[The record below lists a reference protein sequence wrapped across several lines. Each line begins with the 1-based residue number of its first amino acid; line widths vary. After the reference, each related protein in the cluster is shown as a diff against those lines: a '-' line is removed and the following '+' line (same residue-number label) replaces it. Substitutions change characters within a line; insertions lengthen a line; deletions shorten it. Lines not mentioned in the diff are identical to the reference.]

1 MSHAGPAP
9 DPGAAAPAVPA
20 EAPPERRGL
29 FGTLRDAIRG
39 VPVDYTQ
46 VPIGR
51 AIVLLAVP
59 MVLEMAMESLFAITD
74 IFWVARLG
82 KEATAAV
89 GLTESLFALVY
100 AVAIGLV
107 MGTTALIARRVGEK
121 DNEAADRGA
130 VQAIVLAVVAAVPIA
145 ILGGLFAPELLKLM
159 DAEPEVIRVGSGFTR
174 MLFASN
180 ATVMLLFVINAVF
193 RAAGDASVALR
204 VLIFANVINMVLDPL
219 LIYGL
224 GPFPA
229 LGVTGAAVA
238 TTIGRGSGVVLQ
250 LWLLAR
256 GRGRIRIR
264 REHLKLDPQAL
275 GILSRLSAPAVL
287 QFIINTASWTGVVR
301 ILSTFGTEAVA
312 GNLVGIRIIMFALL
326 PSWGMSNAAATMV
339 GQNLGAKRPDRAERS
354 VWIAG
359 LYNMIFLGI
368 VGLVFVLFARPII
381 GLFMGDAATHNAAE
395 LGYGVECLRT
405 IACGF
410 LFYAYGMVFGQA
422 FNGAGDTWTPT
433 WMNFACLWLL
443 ELPLAWLLSH
453 PLGMGPRGVFI
464 AVAIAFSTLAL
475 VGGVLFR
482 RGGWKARIV

>member
-9 DPGAAAPAVPA
+9 DPGAAAPPGIA
-20 EAPPERRGL
+20 EAPPARRGH
-29 FGTLRDAIRG
+29 FGTLFDAVRG
-39 VPVDYTQ
+39 VSVDYTQ
-46 VPIGR
+46 IPIGR

-59 MVLEMAMESLFAITD
+59 MVLEMGMESLFAITD
-74 IFWVARLG
+74 MFWVARLG

-107 MGTTALIARRVGEK
+107 MGTTALVARRIGER
-121 DNEAADRGA
+121 DHEGADRGA
-130 VQAIVLAVVAAVPIA
+130 VQAIVLGIAAAVPIA
-145 ILGGLFAPELLKLM
+145 IFGHVYAADLLGLM
-159 DAEPEVIRVGSGFTR
+159 KADPEVIRVGAGFTR
-174 MLFASN
+174 TLFTANS
-180 ATVMLLFVINAVF
+180 TVMLLFVINAIF

-238 TTIGRGSGVVLQ
+238 TTIGRGSGVLLQ
-250 LWLLAR
+250 FLLLAR

-264 REHLKLDPQAL
+264 RDHLRLDPPAL
-275 GILSRLSAPAVL
+275 GILARLSAPAVL
-287 QFIINTASWTGVVR
+287 QFIINTASWTGIVR
-301 ILSTFGTEAVA
+301 ILSDFGTDAVA
-312 GNLVGIRIIMFALL
+312 GNMVGIRIVMFALL

-359 LYNMIFLGI
+359 FYNMIFLGV
-368 VGLVFVLFARPII
+368 VGLAFVLFARPIVA
-381 GLFMGDAATHNAAE
+381 GFLGSGATQNAAE
-395 LGYGVECLRT
+395 LEYGTECLRT
-405 IACGF
+405 IAFGF

-433 WMNFACLWLL
+433 WMNLGCFWLL
-443 ELPLAWLLSH
+443 EIPLAWLLSH
-453 PLGMGPRGVFI
+453 PAGMGPRGVFI
-464 AVAIAFSTLAL
+464 AISVAFSTLAL
-475 VGGVLFR
+475 VGGLLFKTGR
-482 RGGWKARIV
+482 WKTRKV

>member
-1 MSHAGPAP
+1 M
-9 DPGAAAPAVPA
+9 
-20 EAPPERRGL
+20 
-29 FGTLRDAIRG
+29 
-39 VPVDYTQ
+39 
-46 VPIGR
+46 
-51 AIVLLAVP
+51 LLAVP

-433 WMNFACLWLL
+433 WMNFGCLWLL